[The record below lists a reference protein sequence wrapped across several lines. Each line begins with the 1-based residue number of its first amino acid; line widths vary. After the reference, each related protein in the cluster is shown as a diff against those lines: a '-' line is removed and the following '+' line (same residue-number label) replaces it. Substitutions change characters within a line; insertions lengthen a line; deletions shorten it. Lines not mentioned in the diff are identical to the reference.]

1 MLENPVILFIAAYL
15 TGAVMGMLIGI
26 KLKGTK

>member
-1 MLENPVILFIAAYL
+1 MLENPVIIFIAAYL
-15 TGAVMGMLIGI
+15 TGVVMGMLIGI